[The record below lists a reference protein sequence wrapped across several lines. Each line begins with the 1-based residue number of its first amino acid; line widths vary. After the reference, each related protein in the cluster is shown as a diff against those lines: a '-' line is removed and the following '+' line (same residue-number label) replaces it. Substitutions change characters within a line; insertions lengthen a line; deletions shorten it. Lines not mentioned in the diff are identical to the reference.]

1 MRNNWFSNLTA
12 LSKWLIILVVLGIA
26 GVGLFFSGILNEERP
41 LRVDVVTW
49 GGYAGGQLCNE
60 GFLANAQ
67 SHFLK
72 EYGLKV
78 EFVLND
84 DIESSLKAWEAGE
97 IDAHWWTADVFNT
110 VANELAVY
118 NPKVFMQADWSR
130 GGDACVVVR
139 GINSVNDLRGRKIA
153 VAFKTPS
160 HSFLLWMLDS
170 AGMIPSDVQIVEVA
184 SAIDAAA
191 AFKAGQVDAA
201 VVWAPD
207 DQGCKDA
214 VPGAK
219 ILTNTKKA
227 KYIISDIFF
236 AKEEVLKARHDD
248 FVKLTE
254 GWLNYAAMI
263 NTVPAAK
270 DKAAKILAAGLNLSE
285 DYCLG
290 AIDNVRLT
298 TLGDNV
304 NFFNL
309 NGNFTGVK
317 GEDIYTKTGRL
328 YQKYG
333 IIKGS
338 FPDWRS
344 VVDLSIIREVV
355 ERGHLTGNMHAAEAV
370 ETFERPT
377 EKMASAPA
385 MATKRVTINFATG
398 SWALDENTMRILDLQ
413 AADALRVMAGMRV
426 RITGNTDNVGDYQM
440 NMQLSHKRAEAVADY
455 LTRTYKFDRN
465 RFVVVGKGPDNPV
478 ADNDTPDGRAKNRR
492 TDIELF

>member
-1 MRNNWFSNLTA
+1 MRNLTWFSKL
-12 LSKWLIILVVLGIA
+12 LIIIVVIGAA
-26 GVGLFFSGILNEERP
+26 GALLYYSGILNEERP
-41 LRVDVVTW
+41 LRVGVVTW
-49 GGYAGGQLCNE
+49 GGYAGGQLFNE
-60 GFLANAQ
+60 GFLANAESRFQ
-67 SHFLK
+67 K
-72 EYGLKV
+72 DYGLSV

-110 VANELAVY
+110 VADELAIY
-118 NPKVFMQADWSR
+118 NPKVFIQADWSR
-130 GGDACVVVR
+130 GGDAIVAVR
-139 GINSVNDLRGRKIA
+139 GINSINDLRGRKIA

-160 HSFLLWMLDS
+160 HSFLLWALES
-170 AGMIPSDVQIVEVA
+170 AGMTPKDVVIVEVA

-191 AFKAGQVDAA
+191 AFKADQVDAA
-201 VVWAPD
+201 VVWSPD
-207 DQGCKDA
+207 DQACKDA

-219 ILTNTKKA
+219 ILTNTKEA
-227 KYIISDIFF
+227 KYIIGDIFF

-248 FVKLTE
+248 FVNLTE
-254 GWLNYAAMI
+254 GWLNGAAMV
-263 NTVPAAK
+263 NTSPAAK
-270 DKAAKILAAGLNLSE
+270 QKAAKILSAGLNQPE

-290 AIDNVRLT
+290 AIENVRLT

-309 NGNFTGVK
+309 NGNYTGVK

-344 VVDLSIIREVV
+344 VIDLSIIREVV
-355 ERGHLTGNMHAAEAV
+355 ERGRLTGNMHAAEAAT
-370 ETFERPT
+370 TFERPT
-377 EKMASAPA
+377 EKMASTPA
-385 MATKRVTINFATG
+385 MATKRVTINFATNVY
-398 SWALDENTMRILDLQ
+398 ALDENAMRILDLQ
-413 AADALRVMAGMRV
+413 AADALRVMGGMRV
-426 RITGNTDNVGDYQM
+426 RITGNTDDVGDYQM
-440 NMQLSHKRAEAVADY
+440 NMTLSLKRAEAVADY
-455 LTRTYKFDRN
+455 LARTYKFDRN

-478 ADNDTPDGRAKNRR
+478 ASNDTPEGRAKNRR